1 MKNAVLTLAA
11 VIGLVSAALAGQP
24 SNNSHNSSHH
34 EYSEYSHNDYS
45 YKSSH
50 HEYSEYSRSEFSRDS
65 RNSYY
70 VNTSRSFP
78 TDYHLRYGV
87 KFEHGYFYEGFEH
100 NHWSKIY
107 FNNIYGC
114 KIYFDPYTRV
124 EYYWCLP
131 DHRFYPVS
139 YKPYGKYVF

>member
-1 MKNAVLTLAA
+1 MKNAILTLAA
-11 VIGLVSAALAGQP
+11 VIGLASSALAGQP

-34 EYSEYSHNDYS
+34 ENSEYNHN
-45 YKSSH
+45 SSR
-50 HEYSEYSRSEFSRDS
+50 HEYSEYSRNEFSRDS
-65 RNSYY
+65 R
-70 VNTSRSFP
+70 SFP
-78 TDYHLRYGV
+78 ADYHLRYGV

-107 FNNIYGC
+107 FNSIYGC

-124 EYYWCLP
+124 EYYWCVP